1 MDPCPAPV
9 CAVQCAR
16 VGLLVNIE
24 HRLRWWLP
32 TKEQG
37 KGQEEKQ
44 EVAKAEGEADRGRQR
59 GSPRGAGRSR
69 WRPTAA
75 QARSCRCGCRLQASR
90 PGQGGRS
97 PRFSYRIIRVLV
109 ACPSK
114 VAQMKAARCCY
125 MWVLERSESDEN
137 WNYAVRKTRREPRY
151 RIQYDSAENSGSSLL
166 AAALCGGAD
175 APRAP
180 GRPQMGGVVACL
192 EGPPGPA
199 PTSGISVS
207 APGGTGNPRCVPGTW
222 GCSGEVGSGPPWDL

>member
-1 MDPCPAPV
+1 MGGTWTRVRRLYVRCSAPEW
-9 CAVQCAR
+9 A
-16 VGLLVNIE
+16 GLLVNIE

-151 RIQYDSAENSGSSLL
+151 RIQYDSAENSGGLLL
-166 AAALCGGAD
+166 AVKLGTSPVPFLSNWAA
-175 APRAP
+175 RAP
-180 GRPQMGGVVACL
+180 PNWV
-192 EGPPGPA
+192 
-199 PTSGISVS
+199 
-207 APGGTGNPRCVPGTW
+207 
-222 GCSGEVGSGPPWDL
+222 

>member
-1 MDPCPAPV
+1 MGGTWTRVRRLYVRCSAPEW
-9 CAVQCAR
+9 A
-16 VGLLVNIE
+16 GLLVNIE

-75 QARSCRCGCRLQASR
+75 QARSCRCGCCLQASR

-151 RIQYDSAENSGSSLL
+151 RIQCDSAENSGSSLEE
-166 AAALCGGAD
+166 AAGHSGLGWPTPA
-175 APRAP
+175 APHPSHGLEATRTHQGRLQHQPTTP
-180 GRPQMGGVVACL
+180 GR
-192 EGPPGPA
+192 
-199 PTSGISVS
+199 
-207 APGGTGNPRCVPGTW
+207 
-222 GCSGEVGSGPPWDL
+222 

>member
-1 MDPCPAPV
+1 MSGACMCGAVRPSGPLGKHRTSAPLV
-9 CAVQCAR
+9 AADQRAR
-16 VGLLVNIE
+16 QRTRREARRSQSTRQRQSG
-24 HRLRWWLP
+24 RRSRP
-32 TKEQG
+32 
-37 KGQEEKQ
+37 GQTE
-44 EVAKAEGEADRGRQR
+44 R

-151 RIQYDSAENSGSSLL
+151 RIQYDSAENSGSSLWGL
-166 AAALCGGAD
+166 K
-175 APRAP
+175 
-180 GRPQMGGVVACL
+180 VV
-192 EGPPGPA
+192 
-199 PTSGISVS
+199 
-207 APGGTGNPRCVPGTW
+207 CVV
-222 GCSGEVGSGPPWDL
+222 CA